1 VQTLPSDPE
10 PLESELTAALEDAHR
25 QQDLLADILEPRTAP
40 EGGAS
45 ECPIRGEI
53 LAHIDRL
60 RTGLQVDLG
69 EIALPPVR
77 RQPGKIRAL
86 LPAGFRLPRRQPQ
99 VPKASDPRDITP
111 TR

>member
-1 VQTLPSDPE
+1 
-10 PLESELTAALEDAHR
+10 
-25 QQDLLADILEPRTAP
+25 P

-45 ECPIRGEI
+45 EWPIRGEI

-69 EIALPPVR
+69 EIALPPGRR

-86 LPAGFRLPRRQPQ
+86 LPAGFRLPRPQVRRRPRVAEQPQDPEGPQAQEQPQ
-99 VPKASDPRDITP
+99 VPKESDPRDITP